1 MWLIVGL
8 GNPGPKYADTRH
20 NIGFMV
26 VDALAARTQAS
37 SFSQKFKAEVATGRI
52 AGESVALV
60 KPLTFMNLSGDAV
73 QPAMA
78 FYKATPETVVVVHDD
93 LDLPLGT
100 LRLKKGGGHGGHNG
114 LRHIT
119 EKIGADFVRVRAGIG
134 RPERQSQVTSHVLA
148 GFSVDERIVIDELI
162 TRAADAAMTL
172 CTQGLTAAQQ
182 KFHTVEKKP
191 DAKKASEKPALEKG
205 LPEKKKTP
213 VDKAE

>member
-26 VDALAARTQAS
+26 LDALASRTHAS
-37 SFSQKFKAEVATGRI
+37 SFTQKFKGEVATGRI
-52 AGESVALV
+52 DGESVALV

-93 LDLPLGT
+93 LDLPLGA

-119 EKIGADFVRVRAGIG
+119 ELIGADFMRVRAGIG

-148 GFSVDERIVIDELI
+148 GFSADERVVVDELVARASDAVLTIC
-162 TRAADAAMTL
+162 TR
-172 CTQGLTAAQQ
+172 GLTAAQQ
-182 KFHTVEKKP
+182 KFHTVEKK
-191 DAKKASEKPALEKG
+191 AETKKASENTAREPAATD
-205 LPEKKKTP
+205 KKNAVPKT
-213 VDKAE
+213 D